1 MYEKMLLARKVR
13 MAGLIVFL
21 LVVLW
26 QQMWLLVAI
35 AIGLILLTL
44 WQTKRLKEEIAAS
57 SAKDAGL
64 ADDPGTTHAD

>member
-44 WQTKRLKEEIAAS
+44 WQTKRLKEEIAVS

-64 ADDPGTTHAD
+64 ADGPGTTHAD